1 MGMDQPGDFELIE
14 KNKGGRPTKRTP
26 EVVGKLLEAYSRGL
40 SLKNACSFAGV
51 SFQTFQNWQTDSA
64 FVQALEQ
71 AKNERKLTLIAKLEA
86 EPMGWQRW
94 AWLAERLAPEE
105 FAKPEVQ
112 LNVQNN
118 LIQNNVS
125 AFQEV
130 LCPENVAVL
139 RNLFEQVEKEAAESD
154 AVFQREQQE
163 RRARQTIPWD

>member
-1 MGMDQPGDFELIE
+1 MDSETNLETVP
-14 KNKGGRPTKRTP
+14 KNLGGRPTKKTP
-26 EVVGKLLEAYSRGL
+26 EVVGKLLEGYSKGL
-40 SLKNACSFAGV
+40 SLKSACSYAGV
-51 SFQTFQNWQTDSA
+51 TFQTFQNWQDDPA

-139 RNLFEQVEKEAAESD
+139 RKLFEQVEKEAAESD